1 MNLSDKGRAGEA
13 GQQLNA
19 LASVARKLRNP
30 DCLRRLRRA
39 VSAIDLFD
47 KIVREPQN

>member
-1 MNLSDKGRAGEA
+1 MPGCCV
-13 GQQLNA
+13 LNA

-39 VSAIDLFD
+39 ANASEAFGLMV
-47 KIVREPQN
+47 EETQG